1 MSEQFCTLTMFYEY
15 VWLLYL
21 IQKRKTKFWKAKFWS
36 GFFSR
41 QTTNGS
47 YWHCLLLQGKNQS
60 NFGTN
65 SLRAT
70 KYTIQNLV
78 LVTSLVIYE
87 KNISHWRI
95 ICSKFDSLNFW
106 TFDIELITFHLSII
120 RTQFNL
126 IWAKL
131 SNSFQATFVRKANLP
146 LLTGNVDVKK
156 LQLVILCFNF
166 HFKQKL
172 CYIRHATYS
181 AMINSSLWSF
191 AWNNVVWTAP
201 GTWLELQEVGFHS
214 SCCFLSLL

>member
-1 MSEQFCTLTMFYEY
+1 MFIKH
-15 VWLLYL
+15 VWLLYF
-21 IQKRKTKFWKAKFWS
+21 IQKRKQFKKILESKVLKW
-36 GFFSR
+36 FFSR

-156 LQLVILCFNF
+156 L
-166 HFKQKL
+166 
-172 CYIRHATYS
+172 
-181 AMINSSLWSF
+181 
-191 AWNNVVWTAP
+191 
-201 GTWLELQEVGFHS
+201 
-214 SCCFLSLL
+214 